1 MVGVLSLDQSSFVFF
16 HGLALEGFLQ
26 NVSLI
31 GNQIQLFFIDVVGVG
46 AIVVGFVGS
55 FVGEIVAIETA
66 SQNDRDADRID
77 VFITSMIITFGFID
91 KRVQT

>member
-16 HGLALEGFLQ
+16 HGLSLKGFLQ
-26 NVSLI
+26 NVSLTRK
-31 GNQIQLFFIDVVGVG
+31 QIHLFFVDVVGVG

-66 SQNDRDADRID
+66 SQNDRDANRID
-77 VFITSMIITFGFID
+77 VFITSMIITLVFID
-91 KRVQT
+91 EGVQT